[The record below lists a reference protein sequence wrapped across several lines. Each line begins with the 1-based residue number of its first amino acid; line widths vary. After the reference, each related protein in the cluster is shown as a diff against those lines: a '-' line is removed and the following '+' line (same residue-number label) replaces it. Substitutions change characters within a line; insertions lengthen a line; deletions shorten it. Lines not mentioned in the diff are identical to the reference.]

1 MIRTYFGVMVLV
13 TLPAVASYAVI
24 FGLNARWWRTWIGFG
39 LLNKAVGLTLVL
51 TFSALLM
58 IFGPGYPGRTL
69 LLNSGITLIAV
80 GSWAALIAMLR
91 EYRHKPRGL
100 R

>member
-13 TLPAVASYAVI
+13 TLPAVALYATI
-24 FGLNARWWRTWIGFG
+24 FAVKARWWRTWIGFG
-39 LLNKAVGLTLVL
+39 LLNKAVGLTLML
-51 TFSALLM
+51 GFTALLM
-58 IFGPGYPGRTL
+58 IFGPDYPGRRI
-69 LLNSGITLIAV
+69 LLNVGITLTAL